1 MPLAA
6 HQPAATSD
14 WEESMPLFITRS
26 NYTREAI
33 AGMTAKPEDR
43 TDAVAKLLGAVGGK
57 LHGYYMTFGEYDFL
71 LVGEAPN
78 EKDILAAVI
87 VAAGSGGVTNVN
99 TTLAVTSADAKAAFA
114 KANSLAAQFRAAG
127 R

>member
-1 MPLAA
+1 
-6 HQPAATSD
+6 
-14 WEESMPLFITRS
+14 MPLFITRG

-43 TDAVAKLLGAVGGK
+43 SEAVGQLFAAVGGK

-71 LVGEAPN
+71 VIGEAPN
-78 EKDILAAVI
+78 EKDVLAALV

-99 TTLAVTSADAKAAFA
+99 TTLAVTTADAKAAFA
-114 KANSLAAQFRAAG
+114 KANSLASQFRAAG

>member
-1 MPLAA
+1 
-6 HQPAATSD
+6 
-14 WEESMPLFITRS
+14 MPLFITRG

-43 TDAVAKLLGAVGGK
+43 TEAVGKLISTVGGK
-57 LHGYYMTFGEYDFL
+57 LHGLYMTFGEYDFL
-71 LVGEAPN
+71 LIGEAPS
-78 EKDILAAVI
+78 EKDILAALI

-114 KANSLAAQFRAAG
+114 KASSLAAQFRAAG